1 MSYISE
7 YNSDTEKPIQSLGLH
22 IAHNTTK
29 QLHMKAVT
37 PEIMRDFYSPT
48 RSRRKFNS
56 ALFIQL
62 SISNVLTPC
71 GQGHHLKCRQLH
83 IEPLFV
89 GVVFADDTE
98 FI

>member
-1 MSYISE
+1 ME
-7 YNSDTEKPIQSLGLH
+7 
-22 IAHNTTK
+22 
-29 QLHMKAVT
+29 AVK

-56 ALFIQL
+56 TLFIQL
-62 SISNVLTPC
+62 SISDVLTPC
-71 GQGHHLKCRQLH
+71 GQGHHLKRRQLH

-89 GVVFADDTE
+89 DVVFAHDTE